1 VRRGPRGGALRL
13 LFSLAFRADP
23 VRATIVLVP
32 FLAIAFGAMPALMRV
47 LLDAVPA
54 DDRRRIVLAAIGIAC
69 TVTLAI
75 TVGFNQFKVRVRL
88 GESIGYEIDR
98 RLIAA
103 TTGVAGIEHFERP
116 EHLDRLEVLRTER
129 YALREA
135 MTSVAYSIEA
145 VAGVAVAVALLA
157 SVEPW
162 LALLPLSA
170 VPSLVLGGPAQRMV
184 DDTTQA
190 VAERNRRALH
200 LFDVATTP
208 APAKELRV
216 FGLRDDLVTRYRS
229 EWTAAD
235 RAITA
240 ADMRA
245 AGLRSLGT
253 LCATAG
259 YAGALVLLMHGTRSG
274 ALSPG
279 DLFVALSVS
288 TRLTDQLGRSATV
301 LGSVRHARNV
311 AERFVWISER
321 AEVSAAP
328 PDQQRDVPD
337 RLDHGIDLDGVSF
350 AYGGADGPS
359 LRDVTLHLPAG
370 TVVAIVGENGAGKST
385 LVKLLFGLYQPSAGE
400 IRVDGTGLHRFATA
414 AWRARTAACQQDHG
428 RFELL
433 AGEVVGIGDLPAL
446 DDEDAIRTAADRAA
460 ASDLLDGLPD
470 GLATQVGAGGVD
482 LSGGQW
488 QKLAIARAM
497 MRTTPLLLA
506 LDEPTSALDPL
517 AEHELFER
525 YAVAARERAAA
536 TGAITVLVSHRF
548 STVRIADLIVVLAD
562 GVLVEVGSHDALI
575 AGDGLYRE
583 LYTLQAS
590 QYR

>member
-1 VRRGPRGGALRL
+1 VRRRTRGGPLRL

-32 FLAIAFGAMPALMRV
+32 FLAVAFGAMPALMRV

-54 DDRRRIVLAAIGIAC
+54 DDRQRIVLAAIGIAC
-69 TVTLAI
+69 TVVVAI

-103 TTGVAGIEHFERP
+103 TAGVAGIEHFERP

-184 DDTTQA
+184 DDATQA

-208 APAKELRV
+208 ASAKELRV

-235 RAITA
+235 RAVTA
-240 ADMRA
+240 ADIRA
-245 AGLRSLGT
+245 AGLRSVGT
-253 LCATAG
+253 ACATAG
-259 YAGALVLLMHGTRSG
+259 YAAALVVLVHGTRSG

-311 AERFVWISER
+311 AERFLWISER
-321 AEVSAAP
+321 AEESAP
-328 PDQQRDVPD
+328 PDEQRTVPV
-337 RLDHGIDLDGVSF
+337 RLDHGIELDGVSF
-350 AYGGADGPS
+350 AYGGADVPS

-370 TVVAIVGENGAGKST
+370 TVVAVVGENGAGKST

-400 IRVDGTGLHRFATA
+400 IRVDGTALPRFATD

-428 RFELL
+428 RFELV
-433 AGEVVGIGDLPAL
+433 AGEAVGIGDLPAL
-446 DDEDAIRTAADRAA
+446 DDEGAIRAA
-460 ASDLLDGLPD
+460 AARAAATDLLDGLPD
-470 GLATQVGAGGVD
+470 GLATHVGAGGVD

-562 GVLVEVGSHDALI
+562 GALVEVGSHDALM

-583 LYTLQAS
+583 LYTLQAT